1 MQYLTSRP
9 SLDDFSLSFDPL
21 RVFPVSHLSPTY
33 LPPSL
38 SRHSRMVNIKLIS
51 GVQQFLRWSQ
61 ACDIVKNYD
70 MTMEDII
77 NNLLLTRF
85 PGELLELAHKA
96 DEDAV
101 L

>member
-1 MQYLTSRP
+1 
-9 SLDDFSLSFDPL
+9 
-21 RVFPVSHLSPTY
+21 
-33 LPPSL
+33 
-38 SRHSRMVNIKLIS
+38 MVNIKLIS